1 MRRYLFN
8 QEIKINQTFYYDA
21 LIIGSGI
28 AGLYAALNLDKSLS
42 CAILTKESMDISNSW
57 LAQGGIAAAVSK
69 EDQPQ
74 FHYEDTLT
82 AGAGLCN
89 KEAVRV
95 LVDEG
100 PKDIENLVALHVP
113 FDLNIDGDLR
123 TGREGGHRRNRIVH
137 AHGDATGRETVKAL
151 AAIVVPKEN
160 ITFLPN
166 TFFIDILIEDD
177 HVIGAIVYQDG
188 YQLIL
193 SPNIVIST
201 GGIGQ
206 IYTHSTNP
214 HVATGDGTAAAM
226 RAGAKL
232 KNMEFVQFHPTGLY
246 CEKPETRTFLISEAL
261 RGEGAQLKN
270 KDGGR
275 FMVGKHPMAEL
286 APRDIVARDIIRE
299 MQKTDASHVDLD
311 ITHQSEEFLAE
322 RFPTIYGECKKR
334 GINIAKDLIPVCPVQ
349 HYMMGGIATDLNAM
363 SNIKG
368 LYACG
373 EAACTGVHG
382 ANRLA
387 SNSMLECL
395 VFGRRAAQ
403 HISQLDWQKAPLTYT
418 LPEPK
423 KTRDLPDWDVC
434 DVKYNIRKIMDQGGW
449 VIRHKED
456 METGLAQIRDLKG
469 VLEKSTLTTKDWME
483 AYNMAC
489 VAEQILM
496 ASLRRKKSVGA
507 HYRED

>member
-1 MRRYLFN
+1 MRRYLFDH
-8 QEIKINQTFYYDA
+8 EIQIKQTLYYDT

-28 AGLYAALNLDKSLS
+28 AGLYAALNLDNSLS

-89 KEAVRV
+89 KAAVRV

-100 PKDIENLVALHVP
+100 PKDIEKLVAHHVP

-151 AAIVVPKEN
+151 AAIVVPKSN

-166 TFFIDILIEDD
+166 TLFIDVLTEDNQ
-177 HVIGAIVYQDG
+177 VIGAVIYQDG
-188 YQLIL
+188 YQVIF
-193 SPNIVIST
+193 SPNIIIST

-226 RAGAKL
+226 RAGTKV
-232 KNMEFVQFHPTGLY
+232 KDMEFVQFHPTGLY
-246 CEKPETRTFLISEAL
+246 CSEPETRTFLISEAL

-270 KDGGR
+270 SEGVR
-275 FMVGKHPMAEL
+275 FMVGQHPMAEL
-286 APRDIVARDIIRE
+286 APRDIVARAIIHE
-299 MQKTDASHVDLD
+299 MQKTAASHVSLD

-322 RFPTIYGECKKR
+322 RFPTIYGECAKR
-334 GINIAKDLIPVCPVQ
+334 GINIAKDYIPVCPVQ

-403 HISQLDWQKAPLTYT
+403 HISQSNWQKVPLSHP

-423 KTRDLPDWDVC
+423 KTHPLPNLDIQQI
-434 DVKYNIRKIMDQGGW
+434 YGRIRKIMDQSGY
-449 VIRHKED
+449 VIRNKND
-456 METGLAQIRDLKG
+456 IETGLAQIREIKQL
-469 VLEKSTLTTKDWME
+469 LEGSTLAEKEWME
-483 AYNMAC
+483 AFNMTC
-489 VAEQILM
+489 VAEQILV
-496 ASLRRKKSVGA
+496 AAFKRKKSVGA